1 MRIPALARRRLDRVV
16 GKYRGIIDQAAD
28 RPQFAFSARQQRG
41 NGSFIGEIG
50 GKRNRRATLASDEL
64 REVFGGIARAV
75 IVNRDS
81 ETILGERE
89 RERAADPLSAAGY

>member
-1 MRIPALARRRLDRVV
+1 ML
-16 GKYRGIIDQAAD
+16 G
-28 RPQFAFSARQQRG
+28 ARQQRG
-41 NGSFIGEIG
+41 NCAFIGEIG
-50 GKRNRRATLASDEL
+50 GKRNRRAAFASDQL
-64 REVFGGIARAV
+64 GEVFGCIARPV